1 MGGSLESE
9 DARERKLDS
18 PELGRYAYL
27 PREQSHSK
35 KVTNDEEDS
44 RRKLQ
49 ASTTLNVEFTA
60 CTFKVSEREWIRDMV
75 SYVMLMS
82 THPIGLVCAASE
94 LCLLCR
100 SHELSQSR
108 QSSRRWRQ
116 CNVHYNSI

>member
-18 PELGRYAYL
+18 RELGRYAYL
-27 PREQSHSK
+27 PK

-60 CTFKVSEREWIRDMV
+60 CTFKVSEREWFRDMV
-75 SYVMLMS
+75 S
-82 THPIGLVCAASE
+82 
-94 LCLLCR
+94 
-100 SHELSQSR
+100 
-108 QSSRRWRQ
+108 
-116 CNVHYNSI
+116 